1 MEKEI
6 MNEERKAPSGVEMS
20 TSRRRGVAGQI
31 VNILYLL
38 FNGAC
43 LSVYGYQVYLWLTQS
58 AWKKI
63 PSRLLLFP
71 GSEHPFASHTGLTW
85 RIFEWVLDV
94 ELAYTLCT
102 IAMIFYGLRWL
113 ADRRAQ

>member
-1 MEKEI
+1 
-6 MNEERKAPSGVEMS
+6 MNEQNEAPSAVEIS
-20 TSRRRGVAGQI
+20 TPKKRGVVRHI
-31 VNILYLL
+31 VNILYMI

-63 PSRLLLFP
+63 PSRLLLFT
-71 GSEHPFASHTGLTW
+71 GSEHPFSSHTGATW
-85 RIFEWVLDV
+85 RIFEWLLDV